1 MARPYHGI
9 MPISSGILE
18 NPKSDRIR
26 HVAELASRHARR
38 KIGRFLVEGPQAVRE
53 AVRFMPGS
61 VHDLYVSAALFDK
74 RDSAASV
81 IAYAADRAGIYVHA
95 CTGTVMERIS
105 PDCQGIAAVMDCD
118 AVDLKTTA
126 AIDRAIA
133 ASAPGASSDAASA
146 PGTSSDGTSSQTR
159 EAGRPVPLIA
169 ACWQV
174 RDPGNAGTIIRAAD
188 AAGCAGVLLVDDCVD
203 VTNPKVVRA
212 TAGSLFHLPVAR
224 LDVDG
229 FFGWAANR
237 GVHVT
242 AADVYGTARRRPI
255 PLPDMLEGRG
265 DAPAEA
271 LARPHV
277 ILFGNEARGLEEG
290 TVDRCDDVVTIPIY
304 GQAESLN
311 VATSAAVLLYAFA
324 LRARR

>member
-1 MARPYHGI
+1 

-95 CTGTVMERIS
+95 CTGAVMERIS

-133 ASAPGASSDAASA
+133 ASAPG
-146 PGTSSDGTSSQTR
+146 TSSDGALSETR

>member
-1 MARPYHGI
+1 

-95 CTGTVMERIS
+95 CTGAVMERIS

-133 ASAPGASSDAASA
+133 ASAPGASSDGA
-146 PGTSSDGTSSQTR
+146 SSQTR

-265 DAPAEA
+265 DTPAEA
-271 LARPHV
+271 LDRPHV